1 MKTTISNDQGIVIK
15 KVYSQYH
22 VRVAGH
28 IHPCATST
36 IPHNNKSQLG
46 SIAVGDKVCILN
58 NGDGHRKI
66 IGVLPRHNQFS
77 RPAPNTGV
85 YTDEQVIAA
94 NVDLIVPI
102 FSIASPIPKWGLL
115 DRYLAAAEAE
125 GLPSLICISKSDLV
139 AHKPDLLEA
148 LEEYRAI
155 GYQVVLVSALTG
167 TGIPELITAIQGR
180 VSVFVGKSGVG
191 KTSLLNAL
199 QPGLELRV
207 QPTTQGRKGKG
218 RHTTTHLEM
227 FPLDFEGSV
236 IDTPGIREFG
246 LWDIYANEL
255 AGNFREMRPFVGLC
269 RFGLDCHHDEE
280 PGCAIR
286 KAVMAGKISPR
297 RYRSYMR
304 LREELP

>member
-1 MKTTISNDQGIVIK
+1 MKTMISNDHGVVIK
-15 KVYSQYH
+15 KVYSQYLIN
-22 VRVAGH
+22 VGGH
-28 IHPCATST
+28 THPCATST
-36 IPHNNKSQLG
+36 IPHNKKTWHG
-46 SIAVGDKVCILN
+46 SIAVGDKVRIIN
-58 NGDGHRKI
+58 NGNGNLRI
-66 IGVLPRHNQFS
+66 IDVLPRRNQFS
-77 RPAPNTGV
+77 RPAPNTGMHI
-85 YTDEQVIAA
+85 DEQVIAA

-125 GLPSLICISKSDLV
+125 GLPSLICFSKSDL
-139 AHKPDLLEA
+139 APLNPDLEEA
-148 LEEYRAI
+148 LDEYRSI
-155 GYQVVLVSALTG
+155 GYQVVLVSTLTG
-167 TGIPELITAIQGR
+167 AGIPELIAAIQDR

-199 QPGLELRV
+199 QPGLGLRV

-227 FPLDFEGSV
+227 FPLDFEGAV

-246 LWDIYANEL
+246 LWDIYADEL
-255 AGNFREMRPFVGLC
+255 AEYFREMRPFVGSC

-286 KAVMAGKISPR
+286 KAVMAGAISHR